1 MQNANNK
8 FKYSITSGFAK
19 GWSGFLWM
27 LKIILPISFCTALLA
42 WSNVISKLDFMLEP
56 VMGAIGLPPMAAIP
70 LIAGVLTGIYGGI
83 AAMVPLALTVDQ
95 MTLIA
100 IFLIIS
106 HNLIQEGVV
115 QSKSGLPFFKAT
127 VIRMVASILAVMVA
141 SRFLGHDT
149 AANALADAPVM
160 IQATFFAMV
169 KTWTVATLILSG
181 KMLAIVMI
189 LMLILEFV
197 KNYNLIDHV
206 VNMLAPVLKIF
217 GLSKQTG
224 FLWITAVMFGLTFGA
239 AVIVEEAKEGKFT
252 KDELERLQ
260 LSIGINHSII
270 EDPVLF
276 LSLGIG
282 TFWLWVPRFVA
293 AIIVVHLFIITK
305 RLISLPGFPKFFL
318 WQKR

>member
-1 MQNANNK
+1 MTTGI
-8 FKYSITSGFAK
+8 KYSITSGFAK

-27 LKIILPISFCTALLA
+27 LKIILPISFFTALLA
-42 WSNVISKLDFMLEP
+42 WFNVISKLDFLLEP
-56 VMGAIGLPPMAAIP
+56 VMGAIGLPPVAAIP
-70 LIAGVLTGIYGGI
+70 LIVGLLTGVYGGI
-83 AAMVPLALTVDQ
+83 ASMATLTLTVDQ

-127 VIRMVASILAVMVA
+127 VIRMLASILTVMVA
-141 SRFLGHDT
+141 SRFLGHET
-149 AANALADAPVM
+149 TANAGADALV
-160 IQATFFAMV
+160 IVQATFFAMI
-169 KTWTVATLILSG
+169 KAWTLATLILSG
-181 KMLAIVMI
+181 KMLVIVMI
-189 LMLILEFV
+189 LMLILEFM

-206 VNMLAPVLKIF
+206 VNILAPVLKIF

-224 FLWITAVMFGLTFGA
+224 FLWITAVLFGLTFGA

-276 LSLGIG
+276 LALGIG
-282 TFWLWVPRFVA
+282 AFWLWVPRFVA
-293 AIIVVHLFIITK
+293 AIIAVHLFIITK
-305 RLISLPGFPKFFL
+305 KVMSLPGFPKFLL
-318 WQKR
+318 WHKR